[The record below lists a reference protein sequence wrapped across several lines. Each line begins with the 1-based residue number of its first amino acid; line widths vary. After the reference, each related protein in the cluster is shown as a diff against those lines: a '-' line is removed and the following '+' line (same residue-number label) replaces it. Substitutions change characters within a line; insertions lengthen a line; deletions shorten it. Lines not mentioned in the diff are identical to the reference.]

1 MNPTIKILDP
11 SGQPAR
17 ENMTAYSGAG
27 AGFGAELSRWNVN
40 SKSADMAILPTFDA
54 GNARAA
60 DLVRNDG
67 YAKSGVQL
75 HIDHIVGH
83 QFKLVYKPNYL
94 LLGLEIDNKEVSD
107 FIKMVEAKFTNF
119 AEDPRCY
126 IDAERKRTFT
136 MLIREGIGTH
146 CKTGEITASAEY
158 FKKRGSKYKTAIKF
172 VDYARISNPDGAM
185 DTRNLKA
192 GVKSNKY
199 GAALGYYVRTS
210 HPSDSGLNFTD
221 SYTWQYIPREL
232 LWGREQFLHIFEP
245 EGEGQTRGINNFL
258 AALSKLKML
267 EKFQATT
274 LQNAITNA
282 MYAATIESEL
292 DSSEV
297 FRALGGGESTN
308 SNMLTNFMNTKADF
322 HDAHGGIKMDGV
334 SIPHLLPNEKLKLQG
349 VSAPSG
355 NLGAF
360 ENGILRNIAKSL
372 GVSFE
377 QLSGNFSDT
386 NYSSARA
393 AMGESF
399 KYFMGKRETIAKRFA
414 NAIFTLWFEEAVN
427 LGDIVLP
434 NSALGNFY
442 DLKTAWCRCNW
453 IGAGKTQID
462 GLKGV
467 KEAIE
472 KISAGLSTYEK
483 ELGNMGEDYQEIFA
497 QQHRE
502 SLELAEQGRK
512 PIWETAEKSNGK
524 DDDDDSDESP
534 RKKTK
539 EQPETNTNE

>member
-1 MNPTIKILDP
+1 MTDSIKILNPD
-11 SGQPAR
+11 GKPAR
-17 ENMTAYSGAG
+17 ESMQSYDGAG
-27 AGFGAELSRWNVN
+27 AGFGGQLQRWNVN
-40 SKSADMAILPTFDA
+40 SKSADAAILPTFDT

-94 LLGLEIDNKEVSD
+94 LLGLEIDNKEIGE

-136 MLIREGIGTH
+136 MLIREGVGTH
-146 CKTGEITASAEY
+146 CKAGEITAKGEY
-158 FKKRGSKYKTAIKF
+158 FNKRGTKYKTSIKMI
-172 VDYARISNPDGAM
+172 DYARISNPDGAM
-185 DTRNLKA
+185 DTKSLRA
-192 GVKSNKY
+192 GVKSNKH
-199 GAALGYYVRTS
+199 GAALGYHVRTS
-210 HPSDSGLNFTD
+210 HPSDCGINFID
-221 SYTWQYIPREL
+221 NYTWQYIPREL
-232 LWGREQFLHIFEP
+232 PWGREQFIHVFEP
-245 EGEGQTRGINNFL
+245 EGEGQTRGVNNFL

-297 FRALGGGESTN
+297 FKALGGSESGGD
-308 SNMLTNFMNTKADF
+308 MLNQFMKTKADF
-322 HDAHGGIKMDGV
+322 HEVGGVKLDGV
-334 SIPHLLPNEKLKLQG
+334 SIPHLLPNETLKLQG

-355 NLGAF
+355 NLAAY

-393 AMGESF
+393 AMGESY
-399 KYFMGKRETIAKRFA
+399 KYFIGKREVIAKRFA
-414 NAIFTLWFEEAVN
+414 NSIFALWFEEAVN
-427 LGDIVLP
+427 LGDIILP
-434 NSALGNFY
+434 KGALGNFY
-442 DLKTAWCRCNW
+442 EMKTAWTRCNW

-462 GLKGV
+462 GLKGI

-483 ELGNMGEDYQEIFA
+483 EFGNMGEDYQEMFA
-497 QQHRE
+497 QQYRE
-502 SLELAEQGRK
+502 TLELAKMGRK
-512 PIWETAEKSNGK
+512 PIWLVGDNADK
-524 DDDDDSDESP
+524 DDEDDEEENESP
-534 RKKTK
+534 RKVTK
-539 EQPETNTNE
+539 EQPEVNTNE